1 MLLLDGRQL
10 RLNFAI
16 GFLDLLLNL
25 FDGLLIFLSRF
36 LILLHF
42 ARHFLFLFLNLAS
55 CFLFLLH
62 FTCHFHLLLLNF
74 VSGFL
79 VPLLNL
85 SGLLFL
91 LLFLH
96 HNDKFIE
103 FGVLGCSLLNVVVN
117 FLREFSGLVFEI
129 RLMFFLEESNFF
141 FIRLVNF
148 VNGY

>member
-1 MLLLDGRQL
+1 LL
-10 RLNFAI
+10 LNFAI

-25 FDGLLIFLSRF
+25 FDGLLIFSSRF

-42 ARHFLFLFLNLAS
+42 ARHFLFLFLNLES

-62 FTCHFHLLLLNF
+62 FTCRFHLLLLNF

-85 SGLLFL
+85 SGFLFL

-96 HNDKFIE
+96 HSDQFIE
-103 FGVLGCSLLNVVVN
+103 FSVLSCSLLNVVVN
-117 FLREFSGLVFEI
+117 FLREFFGLVFEI
-129 RLMFFLEESNFF
+129 RLMLFLEESNFF